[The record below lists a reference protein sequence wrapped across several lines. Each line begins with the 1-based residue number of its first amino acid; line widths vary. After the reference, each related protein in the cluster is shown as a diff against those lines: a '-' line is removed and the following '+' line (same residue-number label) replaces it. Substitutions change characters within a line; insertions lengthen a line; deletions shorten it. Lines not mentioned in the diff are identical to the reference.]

1 MNRRH
6 DSLLIAVLVVAAP
19 AALAAELRLTGATV
33 LDGTGGAPRT
43 GLSLL
48 VRDGRLARI
57 AADVGAADGE
67 SLDLAG
73 RFVLPGLID
82 AHVHVDSPEA
92 ALHALHSGV
101 TTARVLGDS
110 YLQGPGLRD
119 LIRGGHVQGP
129 ELLVSGTHVRTRL
142 GTAFF
147 LVFPQFGR
155 FMESGLRGPDNV
167 AEVVRELLQRGADV
181 IKVSAS
187 ERAGLARTDPRKPE
201 LTEDEIRAAV
211 AEAASRGKF
220 VAAHAHS
227 RAGCAAAVRAG
238 VRSVEHG
245 TYLDDAT
252 LDLMK
257 ARGTFLVPTLAAM
270 SPLADPSGDDADAV
284 TLQIRTHHM
293 APVVCDMVRRA
304 RARGIMIVASTDGS
318 YADGSE
324 TGDMRV
330 PHDLE
335 RMLGC
340 GLTPG
345 EAVVAATA
353 NGARLL
359 GIDGRTGRI
368 AEGLEADLIVV
379 DRNPLADVTALFEP
393 LLVLTDG
400 RVALNR
406 LD

>member
-1 MNRRH
+1 MHKRSR
-6 DSLLIAVLVVAAP
+6 SLLAVVLVLTAP

-33 LDGTGGAPRT
+33 LDGTGGAPRR

-57 AADVGAADGE
+57 APDVGATSAE
-67 SLDLAG
+67 TIDLAG

-82 AHVHVDSPEA
+82 AHVHIDSPEA
-92 ALHALHSGV
+92 ALCALQSGV

-110 YLQGPGLRD
+110 GLQGPGLRE
-119 LIRGGHVQGP
+119 LIRAGHVKGP
-129 ELLVSGTHVRTRL
+129 ELMVSGPHVRTRL
-142 GTAFF
+142 GTSFF
-147 LVFPQFGR
+147 MAFPQFGR
-155 FMESGLRGPDNV
+155 FMEGGLRGPDNV
-167 AEVVRELLQRGADV
+167 AEIVRELLQRGVDV

-187 ERAGLARTDPRKPE
+187 ERAGLADTDPRKPE
-201 LTEDEIRAAV
+201 LTEDEIHAAV
-211 AEAASRGKF
+211 AEAATKGKF
-220 VAAHAHS
+220 VAAHSHS

-245 TYLDDAT
+245 TYADDAT
-252 LDLMK
+252 LDMMK

-270 SPLADPSGDDADAV
+270 SPLADPSGEHADAV

-293 APVVCDMVRRA
+293 APVVCGMVRRA
-304 RARGIMIVASTDGS
+304 RARGITIVASTDGS
-318 YADGSE
+318 YADGNE

-340 GLTPG
+340 GLTPA
-345 EAVVAATA
+345 EVVAAATV

-359 GIDGRTGRI
+359 GIEGRTGRVV
-368 AEGLEADLIVV
+368 EGLEADLIVV
-379 DRNPLADVTALFEP
+379 DRDPLEDVTALFEP

>member
-1 MNRRH
+1 MRTRSH
-6 DSLLIAVLVVAAP
+6 PLLAAVLAVTASAAH
-19 AALAAELRLTGATV
+19 AADLRLTGATV
-33 LDGTGGAPRT
+33 LDGTGGAPRR

-57 AADVGAADGE
+57 APDVGAAEGE
-67 SLDLAG
+67 TIDLGG

-92 ALHALHSGV
+92 ALKALHSGV
-101 TTARVLGDS
+101 TTARLLGDGG
-110 YLQGPGLRD
+110 LQGPGLRD
-119 LIRGGHVQGP
+119 LIRAGHVPGP
-129 ELLVSGTHVRTRL
+129 ELQVSGPHVRTRL
-142 GTAFF
+142 GSAFF
-147 LVFPQFGR
+147 MAFPQFGR
-155 FMESGLRGPDNV
+155 LMEGGLRGPETV
-167 AEVVRELLQRGADV
+167 AEVVRELLQRGVDV

-187 ERAGLARTDPRKPE
+187 ERAGLAGTDPRKPE

-211 AEAASRGKF
+211 TEAASRGKF
-220 VAAHAHS
+220 VAAHSHS

-238 VRSVEHG
+238 VRSLEHG
-245 TYLDDAT
+245 TYADDAT
-252 LDLMK
+252 LDMMK

-270 SPLADPSGDDADAV
+270 SPLADPSGQGADAV

-293 APVVCDMVRRA
+293 APVVCAMVRRA
-304 RARGIMIVASTDGS
+304 RSRGVVIVASTDGS
-318 YADGSE
+318 YADGDE
-324 TGDMRV
+324 TGEMRV

-340 GLTPG
+340 GLTPA
-345 EAVVAATA
+345 EAVAAATV

-359 GIDGRTGRI
+359 GIEGRTGRV

-379 DRNPLADVTALFEP
+379 DRNPLDDVTALFEP